1 MAENKG
7 EKEKGDYNRKYRKNS
22 FTRCTSVQATGKEEE
37 RIVEMFPIQH
47 LNISLLLKC
56 LAKAVA
62 EAAQVL
68 LF

>member
-1 MAENKG
+1 M
-7 EKEKGDYNRKYRKNS
+7 
-22 FTRCTSVQATGKEEE
+22 SVQATGKEEE